1 MTTHWNT
8 RIDISHVSWDVD
20 PVSFDDEYWGV
31 LWDEFC
37 GQKGVYTATPI
48 L

>member
-1 MTTHWNT
+1 MTTDRNGT
-8 RIDISHVSWDVD
+8 QEYTDVCWDVD